1 MLCKVLKLSSGETVI
16 GNITEESRGYVEVHR
31 PLKVVLH
38 PTSSGNMAVALMKWD
53 PVADFNLPSRI
64 FKQSIVSVSEPSEE
78 FKDNYIEIYDKYS
91 KKDFEVEVSEKE
103 EDDTSENLTKI
114 EEMLKEMMMQS
125 NTKHTLH

>member
-38 PTSSGNMAVALMKWD
+38 PTPTGNMAVALMKWD
-53 PVADFNLPSRI
+53 PVADFDLPSRI
-64 FKQSIVSVSEPSEE
+64 FKQSIVSVSEPSDE
-78 FKDNYIEIYDKYS
+78 FKENYIEIYDKYS
-91 KKDFEVEVSEKE
+91 KKDFEVEVPEK
-103 EDDTSENLTKI
+103 EDDTSENLSKI
-114 EEMLKEMMMQS
+114 EEMLKEMMQSS